1 MPQKFPMYGTY
12 MNTMEHLYIHWKFC
26 VVLLPEVSSTYSICL
41 FIEQYYEVRAKK
53 LLKYAQI
60 NTQGVYGIVLS
71 EVYIIELR
79 ECPGLLTM
87 RKTQQINGICTNQNS
102 PLEIGHLYLT
112 YKDIAFGK
120 YYFDCHLLDGSTIT
134 RELLVGKFLI
144 LFMCSCVHI

>member
-1 MPQKFPMYGTY
+1 M
-12 MNTMEHLYIHWKFC
+12 
-26 VVLLPEVSSTYSICL
+26 SSWYDSYSICL
-41 FIEQYYEVRAKK
+41 FIAQHYDVRAKK

-60 NTQGVYGIVLS
+60 NTQRSNGVVRS

-144 LFMCSCVHI
+144 LFMCCCVHLQLTGYCVRPLKFLIRHIKQAYC